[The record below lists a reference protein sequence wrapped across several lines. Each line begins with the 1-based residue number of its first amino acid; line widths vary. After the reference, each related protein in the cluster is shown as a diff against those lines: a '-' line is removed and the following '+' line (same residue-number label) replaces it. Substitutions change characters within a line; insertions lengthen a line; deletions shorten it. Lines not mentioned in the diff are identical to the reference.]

1 MSEKYQDSGANAAS
15 ATGQEKV
22 TKLDFRMGAFGATIP
37 MLFFIFW
44 AILISK
50 IFLDVSTEQGL
61 IVGSVIG
68 LALGMFLSKS
78 SWHHYA
84 EALFDGMSQS
94 VGVVAIVAWFW
105 AGMFASVLQAG
116 GLVNGLVW
124 LGTTTGLE
132 GGFFTAITFVLAAV
146 FATAVGTGYGTTVA
160 FCTLMYPAGVALGA
174 DPIVLFA
181 AVLSGAVF
189 GDNMAPVSDTTI
201 VSAVTQETDVPGVVR
216 SRFKYAVIAAV
227 PTLILFLMIGG
238 GGTGIAEA
246 GLDSIQEKISPNGL
260 ILLIP
265 FVLVIY
271 LALSGRH
278 LLTSLTWGI
287 LLSVVLIPLFGL
299 GTIRDILWFNTQA
312 GSVEGAI
319 YGGIIGYVPMAVL
332 ILMIVAAGHLIQVG
346 GTMDALRI
354 KMREFTQGLVRRVE
368 LVIWGIVCLLNA
380 FITINT
386 AAEIAAAPFVRE
398 IGKEAKLHPYRRAN
412 FLDSLTS
419 ALGYIFPWSGGVLL
433 GVATINGLVDDYP
446 FIKEIDS
453 TQVAPFV
460 FHGWFLI
467 IVMLLAAITG
477 FGRRFEGPNGEELK
491 EEPAPSTK

>member
-1 MSEKYQDSGANAAS
+1 MPEKYENNGSSAAS
-15 ATGQEKV
+15 ETGEKAV
-22 TKLDFRMGAFGATIP
+22 TKIDFRMGAFGATVP
-37 MLFFIFW
+37 MLFFILW

-50 IFLDVSTEQGL
+50 IVLDVSSVQGL

-78 SWHHYA
+78 SWHDYA
-84 EALFDGMSQS
+84 QAVFDGMSQS

-105 AGMFASVLQAG
+105 AGMFATVLQAG
-116 GLVNGLVW
+116 GLVDGLVW
-124 LGTTTGLE
+124 LGTTTGLQA
-132 GGFFTAITFVLAAV
+132 GFFTGITFILAAV

-160 FCTLMYPAGVALGA
+160 FCTLMYPAGIALGA
-174 DPIVLFA
+174 DPIILFA
-181 AVLSGAVF
+181 AILSGAVF

-216 SRFKYAVIAAV
+216 SRFKYAIVAAI
-227 PTLILFLMIGG
+227 PALILFLIIGG
-238 GGTGIAEA
+238 GGTGVADA
-246 GLDSIQEKISPNGL
+246 GLGSIEQEIAPNGL

-265 FVLVIY
+265 FALVIY

-278 LLTSLTWGI
+278 LITSLTWGI
-287 LLSVVLIPLFGL
+287 LLSVVIIPIFGL
-299 GTIRDILWFNTQA
+299 GTIKDILWFSSEA
-312 GSVEGAI
+312 GQVQGAI
-319 YGGIIGYVPMAVL
+319 YDGIIGYVPMAVL
-332 ILMIVAAGHLIQVG
+332 ILMIVAAGYLIQVG

-354 KMREFTQGLVRRVE
+354 KMREFTKGLVNRVE
-368 LVIWGIVCLLNA
+368 VVIWGIVCLLNA

-433 GVATINGLVDDYP
+433 GVATINGMINEYP
-446 FIKEIDS
+446 FIKEVDS

-467 IVMLLAAITG
+467 IVMLVAALSG
-477 FGRRFEGPNGEELK
+477 FGRRYEGPGGEELK
-491 EEPAPSTK
+491 EAPSSS